1 MQTHPFAPSSEFLER
16 LRQALATGRLPLA
29 VFSDPTLYALEK
41 ERIFAR
47 TWVFLAHETEIP
59 RPGDFVLRYIADDG
73 FIVTR
78 GDDGQVHVLFN
89 ACRHR
94 GRQVCRAERG
104 HAGRF
109 TCPYHGWTYK
119 NTGELVGVPH
129 QKAIY
134 GETGLDRTQWGLLR
148 APRVESWR
156 GWIFANLDSQAPP
169 LDTFLGGMQWY
180 LDFYT
185 NKSAAGLEVVGAPQ
199 RWVVQA
205 NWKLGTDNFIGD
217 DYHVA
222 ITHRSAMDSGL
233 LPVPNPD
240 FLFDAVQVIAGPG
253 GGAFARMPYALLGYP
268 EAMVE
273 AFKRNL
279 TPAQARL
286 VEQGLF
292 LGNGALFPNL
302 SFLNAPASLQPG
314 DPMTPFFTL
323 RVWRPLGPDRTEV
336 WSWFLVEKDAPPSFK
351 EASYRAYVLSF
362 GSSGMLEQ
370 DDTENWM
377 SITQAARGRVAR
389 ELYLNYQMGLE
400 HLQPLP
406 DWPGPGTAYPL
417 GYTECNQR
425 AFWQTWLRYL
435 TEEQCEMKETP

>member
-1 MQTHPFAPSSEFLER
+1 MPTSPLAPPSEFLER
-16 LRQALATGRLPLA
+16 TRQALARGQLPLA
-29 VFSDPTLYALEK
+29 VFSDPALYALEK

-47 TWVFLAHETEIP
+47 TWAFLAHESEIP
-59 RPGDFVLRYIADDG
+59 QPGDFVLRYIADDG

-78 GDDGQVHVLFN
+78 GDDGQVRALFN

-104 HAGRF
+104 RAARF

-119 NTGELVGVPH
+119 NTGALIGVPH
-129 QKAIY
+129 QQAIY
-134 GETGLDRTQWGLLR
+134 GEAGLDRAQWGLLE
-148 APRVESWR
+148 APRVECWR
-156 GWIFANLDSQAPP
+156 GWIFATLDAQAPP
-169 LDTFLGGMQWY
+169 LGAYLGGMAWY

-185 NKSAAGLEVVGAPQ
+185 NKSAAGLQVVGAPQ

-240 FLFDAVQVIAGPG
+240 FLFDGVQFTAGVG
-253 GGAFARMPYALLGYP
+253 GGAFAKMPYSLLGYP

-273 AFKRNL
+273 TLKQNL

-292 LGNGALFPNL
+292 LGNSALFPNL
-302 SFLNAPASLQPG
+302 SFLNAPASLRPG
-314 DPMTPFFTL
+314 GAPTPFFTL
-323 RVWRPLGPDRTEV
+323 RVWRPLGPDQTEI
-336 WSWFLVEKDAPPSFK
+336 WSWFLVEKDAPPAFK
-351 EASYRAYVLSF
+351 QASYRAYVLSF

-377 SITQAARGRVAR
+377 TITRAARGHMAR
-389 ELYLNYQMGLE
+389 KLHLNYQMGLD
-400 HLQPLP
+400 HLSPVP
-406 DWPGPGTAYPL
+406 DWPGPGVAYPL

-435 TEEQCEMKETP
+435 TEEPREMKEA